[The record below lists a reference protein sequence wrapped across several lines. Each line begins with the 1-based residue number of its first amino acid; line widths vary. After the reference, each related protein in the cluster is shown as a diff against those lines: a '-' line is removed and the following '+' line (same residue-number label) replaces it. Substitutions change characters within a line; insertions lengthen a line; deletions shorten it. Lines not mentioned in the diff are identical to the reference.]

1 MLEKNQSKPPHSR
14 KAWDIWTLSVA
25 GFICTLR
32 MHEELRI
39 YLQPLQIW
47 YISPKH
53 VHTDGEIS
61 PVWDSAREIWNL
73 LLGFQ
78 LLTSEPKGLVTQ
90 LHKSRFIP
98 GCTWSVSISIPSLMS
113 SNLDFQPS
121 FSRGSRLKVLHNIF
135 CYMTLS
141 RNDRVWLIK
150 QCQGRRN
157 VRDRVA
163 TPRQGTIVNILP
175 LSSGEEGGLIGF
187 DYRSQSWGSKL
198 SSTDI

>member
-1 MLEKNQSKPPHSR
+1 MRHLNIISSR
-14 KAWDIWTLSVA
+14 LIWY
-25 GFICTLR
+25 LR

-98 GCTWSVSISIPSLMS
+98 GCTWSVNISIPSLMS
-113 SNLDFQPS
+113 SKPGLSAKFFPGLLDLES
-121 FSRGSRLKVLHNIF
+121 LTVNIF
-135 CYMTLS
+135 LLSMTLS
-141 RNDRVWLIK
+141 RNDRVWLTTVSREK
-150 QCQGRRN
+150 ECPRQSGYPKTGDNCQHTRLCPVGRR
-157 VRDRVA
+157 VA
-163 TPRQGTIVNILP
+163 L
-175 LSSGEEGGLIGF
+175 LALIIGAKAG
-187 DYRSQSWGSKL
+187 DPS
-198 SSTDI
+198 